1 MRTQGKITSG
11 NDDRGFGFATPL
23 SGGKRVFVHINA
35 FANRTRRPTVG
46 QVVTYTISTDR
57 QGRPCAANATL
68 AGDRPRPAKRRRSGK
83 GSLPVPALF
92 LGFVALTVF
101 VAHTPIWVL
110 LGYLGLS
117 AVTFIVYAVDKSAA
131 RQGGWR
137 TPEKTLH
144 LLALAGGWPGALVAQ
159 RKLRHKSSKQTFRSI
174 FWFTVL
180 LNCAVFAWTFTES
193 GAEMLHSLSVGLI

>member
-1 MRTQGKITSG
+1 MRTKGKITSW

-46 QVVTYTISTDR
+46 QVVTYAISTDR

-144 LLALAGGWPGALVAQ
+144 
-159 RKLRHKSSKQTFRSI
+159 
-174 FWFTVL
+174 
-180 LNCAVFAWTFTES
+180 
-193 GAEMLHSLSVGLI
+193 